1 MSTESKKLSLGIALA
16 LLTLLTGCAT
26 GKKPDPA
33 FAPPRPPEPKPAELN
48 HGAIYQDSFAVRLFE
63 NTRARRVGDIITIT
77 LVESTTGTKS
87 TSTSSEKKDDIT
99 LNNPTLL
106 GSAVQFGY
114 PGDLKKHIPLQ
125 NVDSGNLSVSATG
138 NSQKFSGTGASAQSN
153 SLSGSITV
161 TVIEVLSNGYL
172 MVKGEKNVS
181 INEGDEFVQLTGIVR
196 PEDIQSDNTVQSTR
210 VANAQ
215 IRYGGSG
222 AVADATQHGWLS
234 KFFLAFWPF

>member
-1 MSTESKKLSLGIALA
+1 MSNRRNRALVLAAAMLMA
-16 LLTLLTGCAT
+16 LLGGCAT

-48 HGAIYQDSFAVRLFE
+48 HGAIYQDGFAVRLFE
-63 NTRARRVGDIITIT
+63 NTRARRVGDIITIA

-87 TSTSSEKKDDIT
+87 TSTSTEKKDDIT
-99 LNNPTLL
+99 LTNPTLL
-106 GSAVQFGY
+106 GSAVEFGY
-114 PGDLKKHIPLQ
+114 PGSLQKHIPLRNPQ
-125 NVDSGNLSVSATG
+125 TGNLSVSATG
-138 NSQKFSGTGASAQSN
+138 NNQKFGGTGASAQSN

-161 TVIEVLSNGYL
+161 TVVEVLSNGYL

-196 PEDIQSDNTVQSTR
+196 PEDVQSDNTVQSTR

>member
-1 MSTESKKLSLGIALA
+1 VSVESKKPSLGIALA
-16 LLTLLTGCAT
+16 LLALLGGCAT

-33 FAPPRPPEPKPAELN
+33 FAPPRPPEPKPVELN
-48 HGAIYQDSFAVRLFE
+48 QGAIYQDGFAVRLFE
-63 NTRARRVGDIITIT
+63 NTRARRVGDIITVT

-87 TSTSSEKKDDIT
+87 ASTSSEKKDDIT
-99 LNNPTLL
+99 LTNPTLL
-106 GSAVQFGY
+106 GSAVEFSY
-114 PGDLKKHIPLQ
+114 PGDLRKHIPLRNTQ
-125 NVDSGNLSVSATG
+125 TGNLGISATG
-138 NSQKFSGTGASAQSN
+138 NSQKFGGTGASAQSN

-161 TVIEVLSNGYL
+161 TVTEVLSNGYL
-172 MVKGEKNVS
+172 VVKGEKIVS

-222 AVADATQHGWLS
+222 AVADATSHGWLA